1 MLSVRQNHGLDLC
14 FKELQRRITKNKRS
28 NEMELTD
35 IRREYAKGG
44 LRRKDLAADPI
55 EQFNL
60 WLEQAIEAKMTD
72 PTAMTVATVDENGQP
87 FQRIVLLKNV
97 DKDGFV
103 FYTNLGSRKAHQLEH
118 NSKISL
124 HFPWHPLERQV
135 HITGTAEKL
144 TAMENMKY
152 FSSRPK
158 ESQLAAI
165 ASKQSSRISAR
176 GILEGKYLELKQKF
190 AKGEIPVPSFWG
202 GFRVHVDSIEFWQ
215 GGEHRLHDRFLFS
228 RQDNSWDIDR
238 LAP

>member
-1 MLSVRQNHGLDLC
+1 
-14 FKELQRRITKNKRS
+14 
-28 NEMELTD
+28 MELTD

-44 LRRKDLAADPI
+44 LRRKDLAPDPI

-60 WLEQAIEAKMTD
+60 WLEQAIEAKLTD

-202 GFRVHVDSIEFWQ
+202 GFRVRVDSIEFWQ

>member
-1 MLSVRQNHGLDLC
+1 
-14 FKELQRRITKNKRS
+14 
-28 NEMELTD
+28 MELTD

-44 LRRKDLAADPI
+44 LRRKDLQADPI
-55 EQFNL
+55 DQFNL
-60 WLEQAIEAKMTD
+60 WLAQAIEAKLTD
-72 PTAMTVATVDENGQP
+72 PTAMTVATVDKNGQP

-97 DKDGFV
+97 EEDGFI
-103 FYTNLGSRKAHQLEH
+103 FYTNLGSRKAQHLEDC
-118 NSKISL
+118 SKISL

-144 TAMENMKY
+144 TALENMKY

-176 GILEGKYLELKQKF
+176 GVLEGKYLELKQKF
-190 AKGEIPVPSFWG
+190 AKGEIPVPTFWG
-202 GFRVHVDSIEFWQ
+202 GFRVKPESIEFWQ

-228 RQDNSWDIDR
+228 RDDSRWDIDR

>member
-1 MLSVRQNHGLDLC
+1 
-14 FKELQRRITKNKRS
+14 
-28 NEMELTD
+28 MELTD
-35 IRREYAKGG
+35 IRREYAQGG

-60 WLEQAIEAKMTD
+60 WLEQAIEAKLTD

-103 FYTNLGSRKAHQLEH
+103 FYTNLGSRKAQQLEH

-135 HITGTAEKL
+135 HVTGTAEKL

-202 GFRVHVDSIEFWQ
+202 GFRVRVDSIEFWQ